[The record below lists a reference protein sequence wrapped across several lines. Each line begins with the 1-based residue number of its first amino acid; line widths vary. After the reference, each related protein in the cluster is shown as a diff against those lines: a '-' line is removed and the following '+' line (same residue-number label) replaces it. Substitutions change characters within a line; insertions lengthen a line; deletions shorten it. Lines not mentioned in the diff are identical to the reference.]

1 MRTEREGALNAVFL
15 QMAKFYKAAHKTAIV
30 LKLAMLSE
38 RGPPSWLPVAVISE
52 LLIKGHWLG
61 AFLALER
68 SLWDG
73 RPIACLW
80 LLELWKEDSLE
91 VPGVQFW
98 KIPCIYCSASES
110 CSREFMGCSAS
121 RPPPSPPEAFED
133 CVPEGR
139 NCLPSSSSLLFA
151 PKDSFQEGNKVAQ
164 G

>member
-1 MRTEREGALNAVFL
+1 MRTEREGALKAVFL

-110 CSREFMGCSAS
+110 CSREFMECSAS
-121 RPPPSPPEAFED
+121 RPPPSPPGGLRGL
-133 CVPEGR
+133 CP
-139 NCLPSSSSLLFA
+139 
-151 PKDSFQEGNKVAQ
+151 
-164 G
+164 